1 MGIIT
6 AGKYEG
12 QHPLHPKARQILLDA
27 FDQGW
32 ADPAQISA
40 QGRQAQALL
49 LQARESIAKSLGLQA
64 SEIELWGEPELISP
78 IAIWGAPGFGSAPFI
93 YGATERSE
101 IIGMRAKSK
110 QSFEISV
117 DLDGAIDVELL
128 TQTLQPNSIVAI
140 QSANIETGV
149 IQNVKAISKSVVAQ
163 NAHLH
168 IDATAS
174 GARFVKPSYWST
186 LHFDARSWNG
196 PSGVGV
202 FALKN
207 GARWS
212 NPLPHTKP
220 TRAPN
225 SFSIPLAL
233 AAAGALEHWIADEAA
248 NSARLKSLIERIRNH
263 VKQTISDVD
272 IAGNAQSTLPN
283 IISLSFLNV
292 SSEQLVAA
300 LEVEGFSVASGSACV
315 ASALEPSHVLKAMGL
330 LTHGNMRIN
339 LNHDVQDGE
348 ITKLLALLPG
358 IISKLREN

>member
-1 MGIIT
+1 
-6 AGKYEG
+6 
-12 QHPLHPKARQILLDA
+12 
-27 FDQGW
+27 
-32 ADPAQISA
+32 
-40 QGRQAQALL
+40 
-49 LQARESIAKSLGLQA
+49 
-64 SEIELWGEPELISP
+64 
-78 IAIWGAPGFGSAPFI
+78 
-93 YGATERSE
+93 
-101 IIGMRAKSK
+101 MRAKSK

-117 DLDGAIDVELL
+117 DLDGAIDLELL

-149 IQNVKAISKSVVAQ
+149 IQDVKAIAKAVVAQ

-202 FALKN
+202 FALKS